1 MCSAHVV
8 IADCSAQGVV
18 HYACIRC
25 CNFFSLLLRFLAGSC
40 KVFELFTVITFVSL
54 CSLKLR
60 LIELAHAPFLLHL
73 WLLLMMLL
81 NCVEVHRV
89 TSSESIMSFSH
100 LQCVVLC
107 TLHPLFSLMTVDVDE
122 DIDHILKLFR
132 LIHSDYL
139 IFDSLVESSIV
150 LRY

>member
-8 IADCSAQGVV
+8 VTDCSAQNVM
-18 HYACIRC
+18 HYACICC

-40 KVFELFTVITFVSL
+40 KVFEFFTVVTFVSL
-54 CSLKLR
+54 CSLRLR

-73 WLLLMMLL
+73 WLLLTVLL

-89 TSSESIMSFSH
+89 TSSENITSFSH
-100 LQCVVLC
+100 LWCVVLC
-107 TLHPLFSLMTVDVDE
+107 TLHLSFSLMTVNVDE

-132 LIHSDYL
+132 LIHFDYF
-139 IFDSLVESSIV
+139 IFDSLIEFSIV
-150 LRY
+150 LQY